1 MNHQRRFLFRLSCG
15 PRFTVAVTSGASSD
29 LLHDVHEGTLHAA
42 VTADADHVP
51 IGLDVRWPGSE
62 VAALIVHQDHPLA
75 PAPAP
80 VVLRDLVQE
89 QVFWPGPQATVN
101 VMTQQTLR
109 TAGVYLPRVRLP
121 GGFLA
126 VREAVPERLGVT
138 VAPPSVFRRE
148 LAAGWVR
155 RRDVADLQVTPG
167 YVLVSRPRGCWS
179 QIHRA

>member
-1 MNHQRRFLFRLSCG
+1 M
-15 PRFTVAVTSGASSD
+15 
-29 LLHDVHEGTLHAA
+29 
-42 VTADADHVP
+42 
-51 IGLDVRWPGSE
+51 
-62 VAALIVHQDHPLA
+62 
-75 PAPAP
+75 
-80 VVLRDLVQE
+80 QE
-89 QVFWPGPQATVN
+89 QVFWPGLQATVN

-109 TAGVYLPRVRLP
+109 TAGVYLPRVRSL

-167 YVLVSRPRGCWS
+167 YVRVSRPRPGAAGVRYTVLDLTS
-179 QIHRA
+179 ETARRALQSSPQLYPAELSTRPEESA